1 MYYRQIE
8 PPPDLTPW
16 VECAWFLE
24 TALAPEG
31 QLIVP
36 DGRRELIFH
45 FAARPLC
52 AGLQQAGTLITSN
65 LNQAL
70 ELALTG
76 TMKVFGVRLQ
86 PFASETGLAELEP
99 RLESLYQQLGNARTE
114 MEKLGLGW
122 KALRY
127 WTTPLALP
135 DAAVAESIRL
145 IEAARGIG
153 PTGTFMPSGLAER
166 QWQRRFRQATG
177 LSPKA
182 FARVTRFQYLIA
194 RYEANDFHSWAELAL
209 DTGFQDQSH
218 LVNDFRAFCG
228 QSPEAYFQSG
238 RGMTE
243 FYRDGFLQ
251 DPTAR

>member
-36 DGRRELIFH
+36 YGRRELIFH

-86 PFASETGLAELEP
+86 PFASETGLAEL
-99 RLESLYQQLGNARTE
+99 
-114 MEKLGLGW
+114 
-122 KALRY
+122 
-127 WTTPLALP
+127 
-135 DAAVAESIRL
+135 
-145 IEAARGIG
+145 
-153 PTGTFMPSGLAER
+153 
-166 QWQRRFRQATG
+166 
-177 LSPKA
+177 
-182 FARVTRFQYLIA
+182 
-194 RYEANDFHSWAELAL
+194 AL

-228 QSPEAYFQSG
+228 QSPEAYFRSG

-251 DPTAR
+251 DTPPR

>member
-52 AGLQQAGTLITSN
+52 ASLQQAGTLITSN

-86 PFASETGLAELEP
+86 PFASETGLAEL
-99 RLESLYQQLGNARTE
+99 
-114 MEKLGLGW
+114 
-122 KALRY
+122 
-127 WTTPLALP
+127 
-135 DAAVAESIRL
+135 
-145 IEAARGIG
+145 
-153 PTGTFMPSGLAER
+153 
-166 QWQRRFRQATG
+166 
-177 LSPKA
+177 
-182 FARVTRFQYLIA
+182 
-194 RYEANDFHSWAELAL
+194 AL

-228 QSPEAYFQSG
+228 QSPEAYFRSG

-251 DPTAR
+251 DTPPR

>member
-45 FAARPLC
+45 FGDRPLS
-52 AGLQQAGTLITSN
+52 AGLQQAGNLITSN
-65 LNQAL
+65 LNRAL
-70 ELALTG
+70 ELSLTG
-76 TMKVFGVRLQ
+76 TMRVFGIRLQ
-86 PFASETGLAELEP
+86 PSASETSRAEFEP
-99 RLESLYQQLGNARTE
+99 RLEDLHQQLGNARTE
-114 MEKLGLGW
+114 TEKLGLAW
-122 KALRY
+122 KALRN
-127 WTTPLALP
+127 WTAPLASP
-135 DAAVAESIRL
+135 DAAVDESIRR

-153 PTGTFMPSGLAER
+153 PMGAFLPSGLAER

-194 RYEANDFHSWAELAL
+194 RYEANDFRTWAELAL

-228 QSPEAYFQSG
+228 QSPEAYFRSG

-251 DPTAR
+251 DATAR

>member
-99 RLESLYQQLGNARTE
+99 RLESAPLLDDSTGITGRCRCRIHPPHRSRPRHRADRYLH
-114 MEKLGLGW
+114 
-122 KALRY
+122 ALRPRG
-127 WTTPLALP
+127 T
-135 DAAVAESIRL
+135 AVA
-145 IEAARGIG
+145 AA
-153 PTGTFMPSGLAER
+153 
-166 QWQRRFRQATG
+166 
-177 LSPKA
+177 LSAGHRP
-182 FARVTRFQYLIA
+182 VP
-194 RYEANDFHSWAELAL
+194 
-209 DTGFQDQSH
+209 QS
-218 LVNDFRAFCG
+218 FRAG
-228 QSPEAYFQSG
+228 HAISIPD
-238 RGMTE
+238 R
-243 FYRDGFLQ
+243 
-251 DPTAR
+251 PV